1 MAYIVFPFRFSPIC
15 RVPRRAASLGRRI
28 RTQLSSRGAATAYGG
43 QVAQLRVVIVDD
55 ESLLRRALTVF
66 VSEADDIDVVGEATN
81 GAEGVDLVG
90 RLSPDVVMMDAQMP
104 VLDGAAATR
113 IITRDHPRTKILALS
128 TFGSLS
134 TILPMLQ
141 AGAGG
146 YLLKDSEPE
155 DIVAAIRDVH
165 RGLRV
170 LSPAVACMLV
180 SSLAPTMAGRVVWL
194 TDAERLTRRESEV
207 VALLARGLSN
217 SEIARHQSVSE
228 ATVKSHLSNVMT
240 KWNARDRVQVLI
252 RAVRAG
258 IVSLD

>member
-1 MAYIVFPFRFSPIC
+1 M
-15 RVPRRAASLGRRI
+15 GR
-28 RTQLSSRGAATAYGG
+28 
-43 QVAQLRVVIVDD
+43 LRVVIVDD

-66 VSEADDIDVVGEATN
+66 VNEADDIDIVGEASN

-90 RLSPDVVMMDAQMP
+90 SLSPDIVMMDAQMP

-113 IITRDHPRTKILALS
+113 IITRDHPETKVLALT
-128 TFGSLS
+128 TFGSLD

-155 DIVAAIRDVH
+155 DIFSAIRDVH

-170 LSPAVACMLV
+170 LSPAVASMLV
-180 SSLAPTMAGRVVWL
+180 SSLVPSAGGRVVRL
-194 TDAERLTRRESEV
+194 TSAERLTPRESAI
-207 VALLARGLSN
+207 VALLARGMSN
-217 SEIARHQSVSE
+217 SEIARQQSVAE
-228 ATVKSHLSNVMT
+228 ATVKSHLSNIMV
-240 KWNARDRVQVLI
+240 KWNVRDRVQVLI

-258 IVSLD
+258 IVSFD